1 MTRKYGGTGLGL
13 AITKRLAELMGGE
26 VGADSTPGAGST
38 FWFTVKLKKGDEVA
52 VAATETAVDAE
63 AEIRR
68 CYAGQRILLV
78 DDEPINRE
86 VALMQLEFVD
96 LVADT
101 AKDGAEAVA
110 LARKN
115 SYAAIF
121 MDMQMPKLNGV
132 EATQE
137 IRQLP
142 GYRGTPIIAMTA
154 NAFAE
159 DKAQCLAAGMNDFLT
174 KPFNP
179 DELFD
184 VLLRALSQR
193 GG

>member
-1 MTRKYGGTGLGL
+1 
-13 AITKRLAELMGGE
+13 
-26 VGADSTPGAGST
+26 
-38 FWFTVKLKKGDEVA
+38 VKLTKSGE
-52 VAATETAVDAE
+52 AAAAPIATTVDAE

-68 CYAGQRILLV
+68 RYAGQRILVV

-86 VALMQLEFVD
+86 VTVIQLEAVD

-101 AKDGAEAVA
+101 AEDGAEAIA
-110 LARKN
+110 LARRN

-132 EATQE
+132 EATRE

-142 GYRGTPIIAMTA
+142 GYRHTPIIAMTA

-159 DKAQCLAAGMNDFLT
+159 DKAKCLEAGMNDFLI
-174 KPFNP
+174 KPFDP
-179 DELFD
+179 DQLF
-184 VLLRALSQR
+184 VILLCALSR
-193 GG
+193 GNF